1 MECTHS
7 LMRESCPRVPTTSVG
22 IEGGNLNMVSFTQM
36 LARDTSAG
44 AEDLQIELHRR
55 LTPSNRLAMAIE
67 MSEFARQLS
76 RIGLH
81 AGIRNLPKRS
91 WIGKCC
97 SSFTA
102 LLSDG
107 SERSRPSQTYSFCH
121 DGSGSTVHADGFL
134 CQFHA

>member
-1 MECTHS
+1 
-7 LMRESCPRVPTTSVG
+7 
-22 IEGGNLNMVSFTQM
+22 MVSFTQM

-81 AGIRNLPKRS
+81 SRHPELTEAELDREMLFQLYG
-91 WIGKCC
+91 
-97 SSFTA
+97 FTF
-102 LLSDG
+102 
-107 SERSRPSQTYSFCH
+107 RRQ
-121 DGSGSTVHADGFL
+121 
-134 CQFHA
+134 